1 MVKIQKR
8 HSVTNLMKNKEK
20 EKMKTLY
27 KVKQAVIGAD
37 RTDSIYFETKE
48 EAEKYYETHNYV
60 DMPRAVRVTD
70 EHAKEFVADSLF
82 ILYEL

>member
-1 MVKIQKR
+1 
-8 HSVTNLMKNKEK
+8 
-20 EKMKTLY
+20 MKTLY

-60 DMPRAVRVTD
+60 DKPRAVRVTD
-70 EHAKEFVADSLF
+70 EHAKEFIADSRF
-82 ILYEL
+82 SLYDL